1 MELLMFL
8 KAEDDLEIL
17 LFTAVV
23 QEAVVPDYVD
33 KFQAIKKEA
42 DERKKEICSCWK
54 GKNMI
59 P

>member
-1 MELLMFL
+1 MGLLMFL
-8 KAEDDLEIL
+8 KGEDDLEIL

-33 KFQAIKKEA
+33 KFQTIKKEA
-42 DERKKEICSCWK
+42 DKRKKEICSCWK

-59 P
+59 T